1 MRVLHHLYSNEEW
14 MYFQANLPI
23 MKKNYME
30 KISRD
35 NCSTLPVSFSWNVYK
50 CVWLMAICLHHCLSE
65 KKTNVQIF
73 YQHILHCQKK
83 TSSKASPTLYRA
95 RSAKYLGNCQRGPK
109 KKLSGQVENISQK
122 QNTSSKM
129 CLNKSFPHSFSYQE
143 SWGRQS
149 RKKAFLWNGQEVHK
163 SLSVDQIVFTGVLV
177 DMSKSFILLGIKKK
191 KFRFPQRKN

>member
-1 MRVLHHLYSNEEW
+1 
-14 MYFQANLPI
+14 

-73 YQHILHCQKK
+73 YQHILDCQKK

-129 CLNKSFPHSFSYQE
+129 CLTQWVSLIHFLIKNHEEGRAGRRQKENFSE
-143 SWGRQS
+143 MGR
-149 RKKAFLWNGQEVHK
+149 KYIKV
-163 SLSVDQIVFTGVLV
+163 SVLTRLYLQVF
-177 DMSKSFILLGIKKK
+177 
-191 KFRFPQRKN
+191 